1 VVLCTMN
8 ELLEKLAPA
17 NDAAPVPAG
26 AARRYL
32 TVSDVEKDPALAQ
45 TAEAQLTDAAIDFLK
60 SRRKEKQPYLK

>member
-1 VVLCTMN
+1 MN

-45 TAEAQLTDAAIDFLK
+45 TAEAQLTDAAIDF
-60 SRRKEKQPYLK
+60 